1 MQGLFLMLRILRK
14 KKQILLIFQ
23 RITQIVKD
31 NLLFQSFQMENY
43 MKLSPV
49 EDSNG
54 VTAK

>member
-1 MQGLFLMLRILRK
+1 MLRILRN

-23 RITQIVKD
+23 SITQIVKD
-31 NLLFQSFQMENY
+31 NLLFQSFQIEND

-54 VTAK
+54 ITAK